1 MKRVKKDLRKNIS
14 EQQYWEE
21 VLARENLSM
30 TRGLSI
36 GRENIVYAG
45 NATNLENSRNL
56 QREN

>member
-45 NATNLENSRNL
+45 TATDLENSRNL